1 MLLMLAAEVEEV
13 VRIRRGGKWHMVE
26 LVVETEVYIIFMM
39 PPVVLLIEAEVGEE
53 VKLITVLLLE
63 LVVLALLLLQFHS
76 LRLVHNFFLFSYDLL
91 CCIDS
96 YRKLNNFFPDWSIS
110 SFLILII
117 VSCCIFNMSFLVQSF
132 VLLLIHFVFCL
143 SAKHDILV
151 VLGSADDRILSER
164 VSAAMQY
171 IQSSHNQSIILF
183 ISGGVKNALQDD
195 GLVNTSSSEASKAAG
210 AFSNESS
217 YENVQIVLDENAT
230 NTAENF
236 AYLKRWVNQN
246 FSQDDLPSFV
256 ITTSDFHQVRAER
269 LFHGFLP
276 DVTPQWNLSKS
287 SCSRCWADES
297 IHIKNVPAD
306 ILKARH
312 IVQ

>member
-1 MLLMLAAEVEEV
+1 MF
-13 VRIRRGGKWHMVE
+13 GS
-26 LVVETEVYIIFMM
+26 
-39 PPVVLLIEAEVGEE
+39 
-53 VKLITVLLLE
+53 
-63 LVVLALLLLQFHS
+63 S
-76 LRLVHNFFLFSYDLL
+76 LFV
-91 CCIDS
+91 
-96 YRKLNNFFPDWSIS
+96 
-110 SFLILII
+110 LIL
-117 VSCCIFNMSFLVQSF
+117 LF
-132 VLLLIHFVFCL
+132 VHFVFCL

-164 VSAAMQY
+164 VAAAMQY
-171 IQSSHNQSIILF
+171 IQSSSQNQSIILF
-183 ISGGVKNALQDD
+183 ISGGVKNAFQSGD
-195 GLVNTSSSEASKAAG
+195 GLANGSASEASKAAG
-210 AFSNESS
+210 AFSNESSS

-236 AYLKRWVNQN
+236 AYLKRWVNHN

-297 IHIKNVPAD
+297 IHIKNVPTD

>member
-1 MLLMLAAEVEEV
+1 MFGSLLF
-13 VRIRRGGKWHMVE
+13 I
-26 LVVETEVYIIFMM
+26 
-39 PPVVLLIEAEVGEE
+39 
-53 VKLITVLLLE
+53 
-63 LVVLALLLLQFHS
+63 
-76 LRLVHNFFLFSYDLL
+76 
-91 CCIDS
+91 
-96 YRKLNNFFPDWSIS
+96 
-110 SFLILII
+110 LIL
-117 VSCCIFNMSFLVQSF
+117 LF
-132 VLLLIHFVFCL
+132 VHFVFCL

-164 VSAAMQY
+164 VAAAMQY
-171 IQSSHNQSIILF
+171 IQSSSQNQSIILF
-183 ISGGVKNALQDD
+183 ISGGVKNAFTGDD
-195 GLVNTSSSEASKAAG
+195 GSASEASKAAG
-210 AFSNESS
+210 AFSNESSS

-236 AYLKRWVNQN
+236 AYLKRWVNHN

-297 IHIKNVPAD
+297 IHIKNVPTD

>member
-1 MLLMLAAEVEEV
+1 M
-13 VRIRRGGKWHMVE
+13 H
-26 LVVETEVYIIFMM
+26 Y
-39 PPVVLLIEAEVGEE
+39 
-53 VKLITVLLLE
+53 
-63 LVVLALLLLQFHS
+63 S
-76 LRLVHNFFLFSYDLL
+76 
-91 CCIDS
+91 
-96 YRKLNNFFPDWSIS
+96 
-110 SFLILII
+110 
-117 VSCCIFNMSFLVQSF
+117 VQSF
-132 VLLLIHFVFCL
+132 VLLLFIHFVFCL
-143 SAKHDILV
+143 SAKHDVLV

-164 VSAAMQY
+164 VAAAMQY

-183 ISGGVKNALQDD
+183 ISGGVKNAFHGDD
-195 GLVNTSSSEASKAAG
+195 GLVNGSSSEASKAAG
-210 AFSNESS
+210 AFSNESSS

-236 AYLKRWVNQN
+236 AYLKRWVNHN

>member
-1 MLLMLAAEVEEV
+1 MF
-13 VRIRRGGKWHMVE
+13 
-26 LVVETEVYIIFMM
+26 YS
-39 PPVVLLIEAEVGEE
+39 VVLL
-53 VKLITVLLLE
+53 
-63 LVVLALLLLQFHS
+63 LLLLF
-76 LRLVHNFFLFSYDLL
+76 
-91 CCIDS
+91 
-96 YRKLNNFFPDWSIS
+96 
-110 SFLILII
+110 
-117 VSCCIFNMSFLVQSF
+117 
-132 VLLLIHFVFCL
+132 IHFVFCF

-171 IQSSHNQSIILF
+171 IQSSSHNQSIILF
-183 ISGGVKNALQDD
+183 ISGGVKNAFSGDD
-195 GLVNTSSSEASKAAG
+195 GLVNVTEASKAAG
-210 AFSNESS
+210 AFSSES

-236 AYLKRWVNQN
+236 AYLKRWVNHN

>member
-1 MLLMLAAEVEEV
+1 
-13 VRIRRGGKWHMVE
+13 
-26 LVVETEVYIIFMM
+26 
-39 PPVVLLIEAEVGEE
+39 
-53 VKLITVLLLE
+53 
-63 LVVLALLLLQFHS
+63 
-76 LRLVHNFFLFSYDLL
+76 
-91 CCIDS
+91 
-96 YRKLNNFFPDWSIS
+96 
-110 SFLILII
+110 
-117 VSCCIFNMSFLVQSF
+117 MSFPVFAF
-132 VLLLIHFVFCL
+132 VLLFIHFVFCL
-143 SAKHDILV
+143 SAKHDVLV

-171 IQSSHNQSIILF
+171 IQSSSHNQSIILF
-183 ISGGVKNALQDD
+183 ISGGVKHAFQGD
-195 GLVNTSSSEASKAAG
+195 GQVNGSEASKAAG
-210 AFSNESS
+210 AFSSES

-236 AYLKRWVNQN
+236 AYLKRWVNHN

-297 IHIKNVPAD
+297 IHIKNVPTD

>member
-1 MLLMLAAEVEEV
+1 MFSSLL
-13 VRIRRGGKWHMVE
+13 
-26 LVVETEVYIIFMM
+26 
-39 PPVVLLIEAEVGEE
+39 
-53 VKLITVLLLE
+53 
-63 LVVLALLLLQFHS
+63 
-76 LRLVHNFFLFSYDLL
+76 
-91 CCIDS
+91 
-96 YRKLNNFFPDWSIS
+96 
-110 SFLILII
+110 
-117 VSCCIFNMSFLVQSF
+117 F
-132 VLLLIHFVFCL
+132 VLLFVHFVFCF

-164 VSAAMQY
+164 VAAAMQY

-183 ISGGVKNALQDD
+183 ISGGVKNAFQSGD
-195 GLVNTSSSEASKAAG
+195 GSSSEASKAAG
-210 AFSNESS
+210 AFSSESSS

-236 AYLKRWVNQN
+236 AYLKRWVNHN

-297 IHIKNVPAD
+297 IHIKNVPTD

>member
-1 MLLMLAAEVEEV
+1 M
-13 VRIRRGGKWHMVE
+13 G
-26 LVVETEVYIIFMM
+26 
-39 PPVVLLIEAEVGEE
+39 
-53 VKLITVLLLE
+53 
-63 LVVLALLLLQFHS
+63 
-76 LRLVHNFFLFSYDLL
+76 
-91 CCIDS
+91 
-96 YRKLNNFFPDWSIS
+96 
-110 SFLILII
+110 
-117 VSCCIFNMSFLVQSF
+117 FLVQSF
-132 VLLLIHFVFCL
+132 VLLFIHFVFCF
-143 SAKHDILV
+143 SAKHDVLV

-164 VSAAMQY
+164 VSAAIQY

-183 ISGGVKNALQDD
+183 ISGGVKNAFHGD
-195 GLVNTSSSEASKAAG
+195 GTANVSGTEASRAAG
-210 AFSNESS
+210 AFSNEH
-217 YENVQIVLDENAT
+217 VQIVLDENAT

-236 AYLKRWVNQN
+236 AYLKRWVNDN

-287 SCSRCWADES
+287 SCSRCWSDES

>member
-1 MLLMLAAEVEEV
+1 MS
-13 VRIRRGGKWHMVE
+13 
-26 LVVETEVYIIFMM
+26 FS
-39 PPVVLLIEAEVGEE
+39 VVLL
-53 VKLITVLLLE
+53 LLL
-63 LVVLALLLLQFHS
+63 F
-76 LRLVHNFFLFSYDLL
+76 
-91 CCIDS
+91 
-96 YRKLNNFFPDWSIS
+96 
-110 SFLILII
+110 
-117 VSCCIFNMSFLVQSF
+117 
-132 VLLLIHFVFCL
+132 IHFVFCF

-171 IQSSHNQSIILF
+171 IQSSSQNQSIILF
-183 ISGGVKNALQDD
+183 ISGGVKNAFTGDD

-210 AFSNESS
+210 AFSSESSS

-236 AYLKRWVNQN
+236 AYLKRWVNHN

>member
-1 MLLMLAAEVEEV
+1 MFGSLL
-13 VRIRRGGKWHMVE
+13 
-26 LVVETEVYIIFMM
+26 
-39 PPVVLLIEAEVGEE
+39 
-53 VKLITVLLLE
+53 
-63 LVVLALLLLQFHS
+63 
-76 LRLVHNFFLFSYDLL
+76 
-91 CCIDS
+91 
-96 YRKLNNFFPDWSIS
+96 
-110 SFLILII
+110 
-117 VSCCIFNMSFLVQSF
+117 F
-132 VLLLIHFVFCL
+132 VLLFVHFVFCL

-164 VSAAMQY
+164 VAAAMQY
-171 IQSSHNQSIILF
+171 IQSSSNNQSIILF
-183 ISGGVKNALQDD
+183 ISGGVKNAFQSGDS
-195 GLVNTSSSEASKAAG
+195 SSSEASKAAG
-210 AFSNESS
+210 AFSNESSS

-236 AYLKRWVNQN
+236 AYLKRWVNHN

>member
-1 MLLMLAAEVEEV
+1 MFSSLL
-13 VRIRRGGKWHMVE
+13 
-26 LVVETEVYIIFMM
+26 
-39 PPVVLLIEAEVGEE
+39 
-53 VKLITVLLLE
+53 
-63 LVVLALLLLQFHS
+63 
-76 LRLVHNFFLFSYDLL
+76 
-91 CCIDS
+91 
-96 YRKLNNFFPDWSIS
+96 
-110 SFLILII
+110 
-117 VSCCIFNMSFLVQSF
+117 F
-132 VLLLIHFVFCL
+132 VLLFVHFVFCF
-143 SAKHDILV
+143 SAKHDVLV
-151 VLGSADDRILSER
+151 VLGSADDRILGER
-164 VSAAMQY
+164 VAAAMQY

-183 ISGGVKNALQDD
+183 ISGGVKNAFQGDNN
-195 GLVNTSSSEASKAAG
+195 VTEASKAAG
-210 AFSNESS
+210 AFSN
-217 YENVQIVLDENAT
+217 ENVQIVLDENAT

-236 AYLKRWVNQN
+236 AYLKRWVNHN

-297 IHIKNVPAD
+297 IHIKNVPTD

>member
-1 MLLMLAAEVEEV
+1 M
-13 VRIRRGGKWHMVE
+13 G
-26 LVVETEVYIIFMM
+26 
-39 PPVVLLIEAEVGEE
+39 
-53 VKLITVLLLE
+53 
-63 LVVLALLLLQFHS
+63 
-76 LRLVHNFFLFSYDLL
+76 
-91 CCIDS
+91 
-96 YRKLNNFFPDWSIS
+96 
-110 SFLILII
+110 
-117 VSCCIFNMSFLVQSF
+117 FLVQSF
-132 VLLLIHFVFCL
+132 VLLFVHFVFCF
-143 SAKHDILV
+143 SAKHDVLV

-164 VSAAMQY
+164 VAAAMQY
-171 IQSSHNQSIILF
+171 IQSSANNQSIILF
-183 ISGGVKNALQDD
+183 ISGGVKNAFTGD
-195 GLVNTSSSEASKAAG
+195 GLANGPASEASKAAG
-210 AFSNESS
+210 AFSSESSS

-236 AYLKRWVNQN
+236 AYLKRWVNHN

-297 IHIKNVPAD
+297 IHIKNVPTD

>member
-1 MLLMLAAEVEEV
+1 MF
-13 VRIRRGGKWHMVE
+13 
-26 LVVETEVYIIFMM
+26 YS
-39 PPVVLLIEAEVGEE
+39 VVLL
-53 VKLITVLLLE
+53 LLL
-63 LVVLALLLLQFHS
+63 F
-76 LRLVHNFFLFSYDLL
+76 
-91 CCIDS
+91 
-96 YRKLNNFFPDWSIS
+96 
-110 SFLILII
+110 
-117 VSCCIFNMSFLVQSF
+117 
-132 VLLLIHFVFCL
+132 IHFVFCF

-171 IQSSHNQSIILF
+171 IQSSSQNQSIILF

-195 GLVNTSSSEASKAAG
+195 GLVNTSEASKAAG
-210 AFSNESS
+210 AFSSET

-236 AYLKRWVNQN
+236 AYLKRWVNHN

-297 IHIKNVPAD
+297 IHIKNVPTD

>member
-1 MLLMLAAEVEEV
+1 MFSSLL
-13 VRIRRGGKWHMVE
+13 
-26 LVVETEVYIIFMM
+26 
-39 PPVVLLIEAEVGEE
+39 
-53 VKLITVLLLE
+53 
-63 LVVLALLLLQFHS
+63 
-76 LRLVHNFFLFSYDLL
+76 
-91 CCIDS
+91 
-96 YRKLNNFFPDWSIS
+96 
-110 SFLILII
+110 
-117 VSCCIFNMSFLVQSF
+117 F
-132 VLLLIHFVFCL
+132 VLLFVHFVFCL

-164 VSAAMQY
+164 VAAAMQY
-171 IQSSHNQSIILF
+171 IQSSSNNQSIILF
-183 ISGGVKNALQDD
+183 ISGGVKNAFHGDNN
-195 GLVNTSSSEASKAAG
+195 VTEASKAAG
-210 AFSNESS
+210 AFSSESSS

-236 AYLKRWVNQN
+236 AYLKRWVNHN

-297 IHIKNVPAD
+297 IHIKNVPTD

>member
-1 MLLMLAAEVEEV
+1 
-13 VRIRRGGKWHMVE
+13 
-26 LVVETEVYIIFMM
+26 
-39 PPVVLLIEAEVGEE
+39 
-53 VKLITVLLLE
+53 
-63 LVVLALLLLQFHS
+63 
-76 LRLVHNFFLFSYDLL
+76 
-91 CCIDS
+91 
-96 YRKLNNFFPDWSIS
+96 
-110 SFLILII
+110 
-117 VSCCIFNMSFLVQSF
+117 MSFPVFAF
-132 VLLLIHFVFCL
+132 VLLFIHFVFCL
-143 SAKHDILV
+143 SAKHDVLV

-171 IQSSHNQSIILF
+171 IQSSSHNQSIILF
-183 ISGGVKNALQDD
+183 ISGGVKNAFQGD
-195 GLVNTSSSEASKAAG
+195 GPANVSASEASKAAG
-210 AFSNESS
+210 AFSDESSS

-236 AYLKRWVNQN
+236 AYLKRWVNHN

-297 IHIKNVPAD
+297 IHIKNVPTD

>member
-1 MLLMLAAEVEEV
+1 M
-13 VRIRRGGKWHMVE
+13 G
-26 LVVETEVYIIFMM
+26 
-39 PPVVLLIEAEVGEE
+39 
-53 VKLITVLLLE
+53 
-63 LVVLALLLLQFHS
+63 
-76 LRLVHNFFLFSYDLL
+76 
-91 CCIDS
+91 
-96 YRKLNNFFPDWSIS
+96 
-110 SFLILII
+110 
-117 VSCCIFNMSFLVQSF
+117 FLVQSF
-132 VLLLIHFVFCL
+132 ILLLLLIHFVFCF
-143 SAKHDILV
+143 SSKHDVLV

-164 VSAAMQY
+164 VSAAIQY
-171 IQSSHNQSIILF
+171 IQSSHNRSIILF
-183 ISGGVKNALQDD
+183 ISGGVKNAFHGDD
-195 GLVNTSSSEASKAAG
+195 GIVNSSEASKAAG

-236 AYLKRWVNQN
+236 AYLKRWVNHN

>member
-1 MLLMLAAEVEEV
+1 MF
-13 VRIRRGGKWHMVE
+13 
-26 LVVETEVYIIFMM
+26 YS
-39 PPVVLLIEAEVGEE
+39 VVLL
-53 VKLITVLLLE
+53 LL
-63 LVVLALLLLQFHS
+63 
-76 LRLVHNFFLFSYDLL
+76 
-91 CCIDS
+91 
-96 YRKLNNFFPDWSIS
+96 
-110 SFLILII
+110 
-117 VSCCIFNMSFLVQSF
+117 
-132 VLLLIHFVFCL
+132 LLLIHFVFCF

-171 IQSSHNQSIILF
+171 IQSSSQNQSIILF

-210 AFSNESS
+210 AFSSESSS

-236 AYLKRWVNQN
+236 AYLKRWVNHN

>member
-1 MLLMLAAEVEEV
+1 
-13 VRIRRGGKWHMVE
+13 
-26 LVVETEVYIIFMM
+26 
-39 PPVVLLIEAEVGEE
+39 
-53 VKLITVLLLE
+53 
-63 LVVLALLLLQFHS
+63 
-76 LRLVHNFFLFSYDLL
+76 
-91 CCIDS
+91 
-96 YRKLNNFFPDWSIS
+96 
-110 SFLILII
+110 
-117 VSCCIFNMSFLVQSF
+117 
-132 VLLLIHFVFCL
+132 VFCF
-143 SAKHDILV
+143 SAKHDVLV

-183 ISGGVKNALQDD
+183 ISGGVKNAFTGDD
-195 GLVNTSSSEASKAAG
+195 GLANGSLSEASKAAG

-217 YENVQIVLDENAT
+217 FENVQIVLEENAT

-236 AYLKRWVNQN
+236 AYLKRWVNHN

-269 LFHGFLP
+269 LFRGFLP

>member
-1 MLLMLAAEVEEV
+1 
-13 VRIRRGGKWHMVE
+13 
-26 LVVETEVYIIFMM
+26 
-39 PPVVLLIEAEVGEE
+39 
-53 VKLITVLLLE
+53 
-63 LVVLALLLLQFHS
+63 
-76 LRLVHNFFLFSYDLL
+76 
-91 CCIDS
+91 
-96 YRKLNNFFPDWSIS
+96 
-110 SFLILII
+110 
-117 VSCCIFNMSFLVQSF
+117 MSFLV
-132 VLLLIHFVFCL
+132 LLLLLFIHFVFCRET
-143 SAKHDILV
+143 KHDVLV

-164 VSAAMQY
+164 VSAAIQY
-171 IQSSHNQSIILF
+171 IQSSHNRSIILF
-183 ISGGVKNALQDD
+183 ISGGVKNAFHGDD
-195 GLVNTSSSEASKAAG
+195 GSVNGSEASKAAG
-210 AFSNESS
+210 AFSSDSS
-217 YENVQIVLDENAT
+217 SFEHVQIVLDENAT

-236 AYLKRWVNQN
+236 AYLKRWVNHN

-297 IHIKNVPAD
+297 IHIKNVPTD

>member
-1 MLLMLAAEVEEV
+1 
-13 VRIRRGGKWHMVE
+13 
-26 LVVETEVYIIFMM
+26 
-39 PPVVLLIEAEVGEE
+39 
-53 VKLITVLLLE
+53 
-63 LVVLALLLLQFHS
+63 
-76 LRLVHNFFLFSYDLL
+76 
-91 CCIDS
+91 
-96 YRKLNNFFPDWSIS
+96 
-110 SFLILII
+110 
-117 VSCCIFNMSFLVQSF
+117 MSFPVFVF

-183 ISGGVKNALQDD
+183 ISGGVKHAFQGD
-195 GLVNTSSSEASKAAG
+195 GLANGSGSEASKAAG

-236 AYLKRWVNQN
+236 AYLKRWVNNN

-297 IHIKNVPAD
+297 IHIKNVPTD

>member
-1 MLLMLAAEVEEV
+1 M
-13 VRIRRGGKWHMVE
+13 G
-26 LVVETEVYIIFMM
+26 
-39 PPVVLLIEAEVGEE
+39 
-53 VKLITVLLLE
+53 
-63 LVVLALLLLQFHS
+63 
-76 LRLVHNFFLFSYDLL
+76 
-91 CCIDS
+91 
-96 YRKLNNFFPDWSIS
+96 
-110 SFLILII
+110 
-117 VSCCIFNMSFLVQSF
+117 FLVQSF
-132 VLLLIHFVFCL
+132 VLLFIHFVFCL

-171 IQSSHNQSIILF
+171 IQSSSQNQSIILF
-183 ISGGVKNALQDD
+183 ISGGVKNAFTGDD
-195 GLVNTSSSEASKAAG
+195 NVTEASKAAG
-210 AFSNESS
+210 AFSSES

-236 AYLKRWVNQN
+236 AYLKRWVNHN

-297 IHIKNVPAD
+297 IHIKNVPTD

>member
-1 MLLMLAAEVEEV
+1 M
-13 VRIRRGGKWHMVE
+13 G
-26 LVVETEVYIIFMM
+26 
-39 PPVVLLIEAEVGEE
+39 
-53 VKLITVLLLE
+53 
-63 LVVLALLLLQFHS
+63 
-76 LRLVHNFFLFSYDLL
+76 
-91 CCIDS
+91 
-96 YRKLNNFFPDWSIS
+96 
-110 SFLILII
+110 
-117 VSCCIFNMSFLVQSF
+117 FLVQSF
-132 VLLLIHFVFCL
+132 VLLFIHFVFCF
-143 SAKHDILV
+143 SAKHDVLV

-164 VSAAMQY
+164 VAAAMQY

-183 ISGGVKNALQDD
+183 ISGGVKNAFADNN
-195 GLVNTSSSEASKAAG
+195 VTEASKAAG
-210 AFSNESS
+210 AFSDESSS

-236 AYLKRWVNQN
+236 AYLKRWVNHN

-297 IHIKNVPAD
+297 IHIKNVPTD

>member
-1 MLLMLAAEVEEV
+1 M
-13 VRIRRGGKWHMVE
+13 H
-26 LVVETEVYIIFMM
+26 YS
-39 PPVVLLIEAEVGEE
+39 VVLL
-53 VKLITVLLLE
+53 
-63 LVVLALLLLQFHS
+63 F
-76 LRLVHNFFLFSYDLL
+76 
-91 CCIDS
+91 
-96 YRKLNNFFPDWSIS
+96 
-110 SFLILII
+110 
-117 VSCCIFNMSFLVQSF
+117 
-132 VLLLIHFVFCL
+132 IHFVFCF
-143 SAKHDILV
+143 SAKHDVLV

-164 VSAAMQY
+164 VAAAMQY
-171 IQSSHNQSIILF
+171 IKSSHNQSIILF
-183 ISGGVKNALQDD
+183 ISGGVKNAFTGDD
-195 GLVNTSSSEASKAAG
+195 SVTEASKAAG
-210 AFSNESS
+210 AFSN
-217 YENVQIVLDENAT
+217 ENVQIVLDENAT

-236 AYLKRWVNQN
+236 AYLKRWVNHN

>member
-1 MLLMLAAEVEEV
+1 M
-13 VRIRRGGKWHMVE
+13 G
-26 LVVETEVYIIFMM
+26 
-39 PPVVLLIEAEVGEE
+39 
-53 VKLITVLLLE
+53 
-63 LVVLALLLLQFHS
+63 
-76 LRLVHNFFLFSYDLL
+76 
-91 CCIDS
+91 
-96 YRKLNNFFPDWSIS
+96 
-110 SFLILII
+110 
-117 VSCCIFNMSFLVQSF
+117 FLVQSF
-132 VLLLIHFVFCL
+132 VLLLFIHFVFCL
-143 SAKHDILV
+143 SAKHDVLV

-171 IQSSHNQSIILF
+171 IQSSSQNQSIILF
-183 ISGGVKNALQDD
+183 ISGGVKNAFTGDD
-195 GLVNTSSSEASKAAG
+195 GKVNGSGSEASKAAG
-210 AFSNESS
+210 AFSSESS
-217 YENVQIVLDENAT
+217 FENVQIVLDENAT

-236 AYLKRWVNQN
+236 AYLKRWVNHN

-297 IHIKNVPAD
+297 IHIKNVPTD

>member
-1 MLLMLAAEVEEV
+1 MFSSLLFV
-13 VRIRRGGKWHMVE
+13 
-26 LVVETEVYIIFMM
+26 
-39 PPVVLLIEAEVGEE
+39 
-53 VKLITVLLLE
+53 
-63 LVVLALLLLQFHS
+63 
-76 LRLVHNFFLFSYDLL
+76 
-91 CCIDS
+91 
-96 YRKLNNFFPDWSIS
+96 
-110 SFLILII
+110 LIL
-117 VSCCIFNMSFLVQSF
+117 LF
-132 VLLLIHFVFCL
+132 VHFVFCL

-151 VLGSADDRILSER
+151 VLGSADDHILSER
-164 VSAAMQY
+164 VAAAMQY

-183 ISGGVKNALQDD
+183 ISGGVKNAFTGDD
-195 GLVNTSSSEASKAAG
+195 VTEASKAAG
-210 AFSNESS
+210 AFFD
-217 YENVQIVLDENAT
+217 ENVQIVLDENAT

-236 AYLKRWVNQN
+236 AYLKRWVNHN

-297 IHIKNVPAD
+297 IHIKNVPTD

>member
-1 MLLMLAAEVEEV
+1 
-13 VRIRRGGKWHMVE
+13 
-26 LVVETEVYIIFMM
+26 
-39 PPVVLLIEAEVGEE
+39 
-53 VKLITVLLLE
+53 
-63 LVVLALLLLQFHS
+63 
-76 LRLVHNFFLFSYDLL
+76 
-91 CCIDS
+91 
-96 YRKLNNFFPDWSIS
+96 
-110 SFLILII
+110 
-117 VSCCIFNMSFLVQSF
+117 MSFLVQSL
-132 VLLLIHFVFCL
+132 VLLFIHFVFCF

-151 VLGSADDRILSER
+151 VLGSSDDRILRER
-164 VSAAMQY
+164 VSAAIQY
-171 IQSSHNQSIILF
+171 IQSSNNRSIILF
-183 ISGGVKNALQDD
+183 ISGGVKNAFSGDD
-195 GLVNTSSSEASKAAG
+195 GLATATEASKAAG
-210 AFSNESS
+210 VFSDES
-217 YENVQIVLDENAT
+217 YENVEIVLDENAT

-236 AYLKRWVNQN
+236 AYLKRWVNHN

-297 IHIKNVPAD
+297 IHIKNVPTD

>member
-1 MLLMLAAEVEEV
+1 
-13 VRIRRGGKWHMVE
+13 
-26 LVVETEVYIIFMM
+26 
-39 PPVVLLIEAEVGEE
+39 
-53 VKLITVLLLE
+53 
-63 LVVLALLLLQFHS
+63 
-76 LRLVHNFFLFSYDLL
+76 
-91 CCIDS
+91 
-96 YRKLNNFFPDWSIS
+96 
-110 SFLILII
+110 
-117 VSCCIFNMSFLVQSF
+117 MSFLVLLF
-132 VLLLIHFVFCL
+132 VLLFVHFVFCF
-143 SAKHDILV
+143 SAKHDVLV

-171 IQSSHNQSIILF
+171 IQSSHNRSIILF
-183 ISGGVKNALQDD
+183 ISGGVKNAFTGDD
-195 GLVNTSSSEASKAAG
+195 GQANVTEASKAAG
-210 AFSNESS
+210 AFSNETS

-236 AYLKRWVNQN
+236 AYLKRWVNHN

-297 IHIKNVPAD
+297 IHIKNVPTD

>member
-1 MLLMLAAEVEEV
+1 
-13 VRIRRGGKWHMVE
+13 
-26 LVVETEVYIIFMM
+26 
-39 PPVVLLIEAEVGEE
+39 
-53 VKLITVLLLE
+53 
-63 LVVLALLLLQFHS
+63 
-76 LRLVHNFFLFSYDLL
+76 
-91 CCIDS
+91 
-96 YRKLNNFFPDWSIS
+96 
-110 SFLILII
+110 
-117 VSCCIFNMSFLVQSF
+117 
-132 VLLLIHFVFCL
+132 VFCF
-143 SAKHDILV
+143 SAKHDVLV

-164 VSAAMQY
+164 VAAAMQY
-171 IQSSHNQSIILF
+171 IQSSANNQSIILF
-183 ISGGVKNALQDD
+183 ISGGVKNAFTGDD
-195 GLVNTSSSEASKAAG
+195 GIVNGSVSEASKAAG
-210 AFSNESS
+210 AFSN
-217 YENVQIVLDENAT
+217 ENVQIVLDENAT

-236 AYLKRWVNQN
+236 AYLKRWVNHN

>member
-1 MLLMLAAEVEEV
+1 M
-13 VRIRRGGKWHMVE
+13 G
-26 LVVETEVYIIFMM
+26 
-39 PPVVLLIEAEVGEE
+39 
-53 VKLITVLLLE
+53 
-63 LVVLALLLLQFHS
+63 
-76 LRLVHNFFLFSYDLL
+76 
-91 CCIDS
+91 
-96 YRKLNNFFPDWSIS
+96 
-110 SFLILII
+110 
-117 VSCCIFNMSFLVQSF
+117 FLVQSF
-132 VLLLIHFVFCL
+132 VLLFIHFVFCF
-143 SAKHDILV
+143 SAKHDVLV

-164 VSAAMQY
+164 VAAAMQY
-171 IQSSHNQSIILF
+171 IQSSANNQSIILF
-183 ISGGVKNALQDD
+183 ISGGVKNAFTRDD
-195 GLVNTSSSEASKAAG
+195 GIVNGSVSEASKAAG

-236 AYLKRWVNQN
+236 AYLKRWVNHN

-297 IHIKNVPAD
+297 IHIKNVPTD

>member
-1 MLLMLAAEVEEV
+1 MF
-13 VRIRRGGKWHMVE
+13 
-26 LVVETEVYIIFMM
+26 YS
-39 PPVVLLIEAEVGEE
+39 VVLL
-53 VKLITVLLLE
+53 L
-63 LVVLALLLLQFHS
+63 
-76 LRLVHNFFLFSYDLL
+76 
-91 CCIDS
+91 
-96 YRKLNNFFPDWSIS
+96 
-110 SFLILII
+110 
-117 VSCCIFNMSFLVQSF
+117 
-132 VLLLIHFVFCL
+132 LLLIHSVFCY
-143 SAKHDILV
+143 STKHDILV

-171 IQSSHNQSIILF
+171 IQSSSQNQSIILF

-195 GLVNTSSSEASKAAG
+195 GLVNVTEASKAAG
-210 AFSNESS
+210 AFSNESSS

-236 AYLKRWVNQN
+236 AYLKRWVNHN

>member
-1 MLLMLAAEVEEV
+1 M
-13 VRIRRGGKWHMVE
+13 G
-26 LVVETEVYIIFMM
+26 FS
-39 PPVVLLIEAEVGEE
+39 VVLL
-53 VKLITVLLLE
+53 LLL
-63 LVVLALLLLQFHS
+63 
-76 LRLVHNFFLFSYDLL
+76 VHFA
-91 CCIDS
+91 
-96 YRKLNNFFPDWSIS
+96 
-110 SFLILII
+110 
-117 VSCCIFNMSFLVQSF
+117 
-132 VLLLIHFVFCL
+132 FCL

-171 IQSSHNQSIILF
+171 IQSSSQNQSIILF
-183 ISGGVKNALQDD
+183 ISGGVKNAFTGDD
-195 GLVNTSSSEASKAAG
+195 GLANGSGSEASKAAG
-210 AFSNESS
+210 AFSSESS

-236 AYLKRWVNQN
+236 AYLKRWVNHN

-297 IHIKNVPAD
+297 IHIKNVPTD

>member
-1 MLLMLAAEVEEV
+1 MFSSLL
-13 VRIRRGGKWHMVE
+13 
-26 LVVETEVYIIFMM
+26 
-39 PPVVLLIEAEVGEE
+39 
-53 VKLITVLLLE
+53 
-63 LVVLALLLLQFHS
+63 
-76 LRLVHNFFLFSYDLL
+76 
-91 CCIDS
+91 
-96 YRKLNNFFPDWSIS
+96 
-110 SFLILII
+110 
-117 VSCCIFNMSFLVQSF
+117 F
-132 VLLLIHFVFCL
+132 VLLFVHFAFCL
-143 SAKHDILV
+143 SAKHDVLV
-151 VLGSADDRILSER
+151 VLGSADDRILGER
-164 VSAAMQY
+164 VAAAMQY

-183 ISGGVKNALQDD
+183 ISGGVKNAFQGDS
-195 GLVNTSSSEASKAAG
+195 SSSEASKAAG
-210 AFSNESS
+210 AFSN
-217 YENVQIVLDENAT
+217 ENVQIVLDENAT

-236 AYLKRWVNQN
+236 AYLKRWVNHN